1 SGCRWPRE
9 WCHRSAARA
18 STTRCRAMARP
29 ASATGR
35 RSRRCTCSSARCGWP
50 MARTRCTTTW
60 LPGRNSGHSRRPCW
74 ARATEPRPENASM
87 DIKDRIAVVTGAAGG
102 IGRALALRLAAA
114 GAKRVV
120 CVDIDGARAAETAR
134 EIGGISR
141 RVDVSSE
148 DEIRELIEFVESTEG
163 PIDLFC
169 SNAGISIRG
178 GPEVANDAWQR
189 IWEINVMAHV
199 FAARHLV
206 PRMIERGGGYLLNTA
221 SAAGLLSQVGS
232 APYAVTKHAAVGLA
246 EWLALTYGDQGI
258 KVSVLCPQ
266 AVRTAMTKGKE
277 GGVASVDGMM
287 EPEPVAECC
296 LQAIQEETFLVLPH
310 PEVLG
315 YMRRKTENYD
325 RWIGGMR
332 KLNRRYNPN

>member
-1 SGCRWPRE
+1 
-9 WCHRSAARA
+9 
-18 STTRCRAMARP
+18 
-29 ASATGR
+29 
-35 RSRRCTCSSARCGWP
+35 
-50 MARTRCTTTW
+50 
-60 LPGRNSGHSRRPCW
+60 
-74 ARATEPRPENASM
+74 M
-87 DIKDRIAVVTGAAGG
+87 DISNRIVVVTGAAGG
-102 IGRALALRLAAA
+102 IGRALAHRFAAA
-114 GAKRVV
+114 GARRVV
-120 CVDIDGARAAETAR
+120 CVDIDGDRAAETAR
-134 EIGGISR
+134 EIGGVSR

-148 DEIRELIEFVESTEG
+148 DEIRNLIETVESTEG

-169 SNAGISIRG
+169 SNAGVSTRG
-178 GPEVANDAWQR
+178 GPEVANDVWQR
-189 IWEINVMAHV
+189 IWDINVMAHV
-199 FAARHLV
+199 FAARHVV

-277 GGVASVDGMM
+277 GGVASIDGMM

-296 LQAIQEETFLVLPH
+296 LKAIEDETFLVLPH
-310 PEVLG
+310 PEVLD

-332 KLNRRYNPN
+332 KLNRRFNPG